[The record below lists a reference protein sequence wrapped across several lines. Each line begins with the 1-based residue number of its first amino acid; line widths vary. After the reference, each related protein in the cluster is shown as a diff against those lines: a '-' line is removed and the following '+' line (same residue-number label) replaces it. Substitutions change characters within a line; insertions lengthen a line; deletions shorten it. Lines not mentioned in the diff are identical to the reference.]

1 MSFLPPRCCRSLE
14 NQSSNSEFFLQVL
27 YGSPATAVIFWNL
40 PEHVSCHFDW
50 EPTHHP
56 GHRLWL
62 PPPHAHVLLFGQP
75 ALCQPEFNIL
85 HSNQD
90 AGNCTHFSV
99 ITSHKMYFFLMF
111 GDLDS
116 FFLAVMAYDSYMA
129 ICHSICYSTI
139 MSLWVSALLLA
150 SCWVF
155 THIVA
160 LTHTLLMAQ
169 LYSCVVGE
177 KSYFFCDII
186 PVLRLSCSDTHINK
200 LMVFALGGTE
210 LTVHF
215 LCIVIS
221 YIHIVSAMLRV
232 QTPGVGGSLLHL
244 QFPSLC
250 HLCVLWDP
258 LQCLLV
264 PSLCCFWRERLCS
277 SCNVYSGDPHVEPL
291 YLQPMEQGHE
301 GHP

>member
-1 MSFLPPRCCRSLE
+1 
-14 NQSSNSEFFLQVL
+14 
-27 YGSPATAVIFWNL
+27 
-40 PEHVSCHFDW
+40 
-50 EPTHHP
+50 
-56 GHRLWL
+56 
-62 PPPHAHVLLFGQP
+62 
-75 ALCQPEFNIL
+75 
-85 HSNQD
+85 
-90 AGNCTHFSV
+90 
-99 ITSHKMYFFLMF
+99 MYFFLIF

-116 FFLAVMAYDSYMA
+116 FFLAVMANDHYMA
-129 ICHSICYSTI
+129 ICHSIRYSTI
-139 MSLWVSALLLA
+139 MNLWVSALLLA

-177 KSYFFCDII
+177 KSHFFCDII

-200 LMVFALGGTE
+200 LMAFALGDTE

-215 LCIVIS
+215 MCIVIS
-221 YIHIVSAMLRV
+221 YIHIVSAILRV

-250 HLCVLWDP
+250 HLCVLWDH

-291 YLQPMEQGHE
+291 YLQPKEQGHE
-301 GHP
+301 GHPYEAP